1 MDKAGVGKPKTGS
14 EKMNPEKY
22 LQLSG
27 CNCPELNTIKIVE
40 ENGIPSRGISL
51 PESVAEKLIVENCG
65 NGLRIEVKANCEV
78 ELPLQIMNL
87 MSKGSNTGMVSSNSI
102 KLNAGA
108 RLKLLHCDDSMP
120 DAACN
125 QTNSL
130 DVEIGRGAALDYYKL
145 ENINDFS
152 TIDTTVNFT
161 LERDASLKTFGLS
174 LNGKRISNKINVK
187 FLEEGGRADLN
198 GLYLMDKQQHS
209 LTEVDVHHSCANCY
223 SEQLF
228 KGIVDDSAKADFLGH
243 IFVDYGACGTQAM
256 QNSKNMQLTDKS
268 KVNTRPFLEIYN
280 DDVKCSHG
288 ATVGQLDKEALFYL
302 RTRGISSRSAK
313 MLLMYAFCEEV
324 LSKSDIKEL
333 KESLGDLIKRRLQG
347 ELTSCGDCV
356 FQCSKAK
363 NEDIRE

>member
-1 MDKAGVGKPKTGS
+1 MS
-14 EKMNPEKY
+14 SEKY

-27 CNCPELNTIKIVE
+27 CNCPELNTVKIVE
-40 ENGIPSRGISL
+40 ENGNPSKAISL
-51 PESVAEKLIVENCG
+51 PESVAEKLIIEACDK
-65 NGLRIEVKANCEV
+65 GLRIEVKANCEV

-87 MSKGSNTGMVSSNSI
+87 MSKGSDEGIISSNSI
-102 KLNAGA
+102 KLNANS

-120 DAACN
+120 DIACN
-125 QTNSL
+125 QTNRL

-161 LERDASLKTFGLS
+161 LEREACLKTFGLS
-174 LNGKRISNKINVK
+174 LNGKRISNKIKVK

-209 LTEVDVHHSCANCY
+209 LTEVNVHHSCANCY

-243 IFVDYGACGTQAM
+243 IFVDYAAHGTQAM
-256 QNSKNMQLTDKS
+256 QNSKNMQLTDKA

-288 ATVGQLDKEALFYL
+288 ASVGQLDKEALFYL

-356 FQCSKAK
+356 FQCSTMK
-363 NEDIRE
+363 NKEIQE